1 MTVQKI
7 GFDNDKY
14 LTLQTERILSRVEQF
29 GGKLYLE
36 FGGKLFDDYHA
47 SRVLP
52 GFQPDSKMR
61 MLLKLRDQAELVVA
75 ISADD
80 IEKSKRRGDLGITYD
95 MDVMRLIDA
104 FREFGLYVGSVV
116 MTRFRGQHNAE
127 VFQHKLEAMGIRVYR
142 HYPIDDYPSN
152 IPLIVS
158 DEGFGKNDYIETTR
172 PIVVITAPGPGS
184 GKMATCL
191 SQLYQ
196 EHCRGI
202 RAGYA
207 KYETFPVWNLPLKHP
222 VNLAY
227 EAATVDLDDVNMI
240 DPFHLEAYGETTVN
254 YNRDI
259 EIFPVLEAMF
269 RKIYGHCPYKSP
281 TDMGVNMAGYAIVD
295 DEICREASRQEI
307 IRRYFSTAC
316 AVKRGVAAPAQL
328 HKMEVL
334 MQSLGLEPEM
344 RPAVP
349 AARAVAQRTG
359 EPAMA
364 IELSDGTVI
373 TGKTS
378 ALMGASC
385 AAMLNALKHL
395 AGIADQVDLI
405 SPTVLAPIQHLKVEH
420 LGNRNPRLHTDEML
434 IALSMCAVTNPTAEL
449 AMEALSRLRD
459 AQVHSTVILSPVDET
474 VFKKLGAQVT
484 YEPVYESQRLYHKS

>member
-1 MTVQKI
+1 MQRI

-14 LTLQTERILSRVEQF
+14 LSLQTERILKRVEQF

-47 SRVLP
+47 ARVLP

-127 VFQHKLEAMGIRVYR
+127 VFQHKLEAMGVRVYR

-196 EHCRGI
+196 EHRRGI
-202 RAGYA
+202 QAGYA
-207 KYETFPVWNLPLKHP
+207 KYETFPIWNLPLKHP

-281 TDMGVNMAGYAIVD
+281 TDMGVNMAGFAIVD
-295 DEICREASRQEI
+295 DEVCREASRQEI
-307 IRRYFSTAC
+307 IRRYFATAS
-316 AVKRGVAAPAQL
+316 AVKKGLAAPTQL

-359 EPAMA
+359 EPATA
-364 IELSDGTVI
+364 IALSDGTVI

-449 AMEALSRLRD
+449 AMEALSRLQD
-459 AQVHSTVILSPVDET
+459 AQVHSTVILSSVDEN

-484 YEPVYESQRLYHKS
+484 YEPVYESQKLYHKS